1 MKQRIVTICLMSAA
15 LAAGIAGWSPPTT
28 AAVNRSADQ
37 TLLLS
42 AKQKH
47 SVRYPR
53 QPAGKIACT
62 PAGCHRI
69 PPGCYPEPDFDFWG
83 NPTGYDRIV
92 CPRR

>member
-1 MKQRIVTICLMSAA
+1 MKHRTVTTCVVSALLA
-15 LAAGIAGWSPPTT
+15 LVTAGWSSSAI
-28 AAVNRSADQ
+28 AAMPRPADQ
-37 TLLLS
+37 SVLLS

-47 SVRYPR
+47 SVRYPQR
-53 QPAGKIACT
+53 PAGKIACT

>member
-1 MKQRIVTICLMSAA
+1 MKQRTVTICVGSTLLALVTAGWSA
-15 LAAGIAGWSPPTT
+15 LAADARPER
-28 AAVNRSADQ
+28 VDQ
-37 TLLLS
+37 TVLLS
-42 AKQKH
+42 AKQKQ
-47 SVRYPR
+47 SVRHPR
-53 QPAGKIACT
+53 RPAGKIACT